1 MLNHALVIRYTG
13 IIGECMKKN
22 TVYNRQV
29 EINKYLKN
37 FKIPFEMKDD
47 AIDTRTMADNYDNG
61 VIPLEDISK
70 AIDVVLGPDKKPN
83 TAGSYD
89 PKNGIVKFGWVE
101 WKDMYLW
108 PRFQRDV
115 APNHLYKIECDFE
128 HTSVLLPTAIK
139 VDGMYMLWDGHHT
152 AQEMRR
158 QNYTSFPVWYIDVED
173 IKEETI
179 TKAGFTDRI
188 EYAVWLAGQNMIRI
202 NSKNK
207 RKLHAYDEY
216 MILLETKDSATTAMN
231 NILSATGFTAKRNP
245 NTPNSFSQIKSGQT
259 IYEMSDDYGVKG
271 KYLKRA
277 LAFHN
282 QHWKTAAAELEIW
295 RPMALLYRM
304 AEVEGFDIDAQF
316 DQELGDLFIKTW
328 GDPSSVQLGLK
339 ENYETALL
347 SKGFKQPR
355 DHDQW
360 RVYDSIINLYNKEI
374 ARIQLP
380 QAQCRW

>member
-1 MLNHALVIRYTG
+1 
-13 IIGECMKKN
+13 MKNN
-22 TVYNRQV
+22 TAYNRQI
-29 EINKYLKN
+29 EINNYQKK

-47 AIDTRTMADNYDNG
+47 AIDTRTMADNYENG
-61 VIPLEDISK
+61 IIPLEDIAQ
-70 AIDVVLGPDKKPN
+70 AIDVVLGPDKKPKSP
-83 TAGSYD
+83 TAYD
-89 PKNGIVKFGWVE
+89 PKNGLVKFGWVD

-128 HTSVLLPTAIK
+128 HTSVLLPTAIR
-139 VDGMYMLWDGHHT
+139 VNGMYMLWDGHHT

-158 QNYTSFPVWYIDVED
+158 QNYTSFPIWYIDVENITED
-173 IKEETI
+173 TI
-179 TKAGFTDRI
+179 SRAGFTDRI

-216 MILLETKDSATTAMN
+216 MILLETKDGATTAMN
-231 NILSATGFTAKRNP
+231 NILTATSFTAKRNP
-245 NTPNSFSQIKSGQT
+245 NTPNAFSQIKSGQT
-259 IYEMSDDYGVKG
+259 IYDMADDYGIKG

-277 LAFHN
+277 LQFHN

-295 RPMALLYRM
+295 RPMSLIYRM

-316 DQELGDLFIKTW
+316 DQELGDLFIKIW
-328 GDPSSVQLGLK
+328 GDPCSTQLGLK
-339 ENYETALL
+339 ENYEQALH
-347 SKGFKQPR
+347 SRGFTQPR

-374 ARIQLP
+374 GRIQLP
-380 QAQCRW
+380 QALCRW